1 MKRAMPQTKKLSFF
15 NYNFLQNPIF
25 LDIQSRSW

>member
-15 NYNFLQNPIF
+15 NYNSLQIHIF
-25 LDIQSRSW
+25 LDIQSWPW